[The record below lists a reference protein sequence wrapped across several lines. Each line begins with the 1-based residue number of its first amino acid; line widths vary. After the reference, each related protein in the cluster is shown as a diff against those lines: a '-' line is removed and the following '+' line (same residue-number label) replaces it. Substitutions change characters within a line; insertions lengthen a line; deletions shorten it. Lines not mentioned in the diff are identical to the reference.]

1 MMGADRRSMESP
13 FDETKLLLVRE
24 FLYREFRDCHHRDFF
39 AFDRTA
45 QVFLIETGRGFR
57 HMLVVPKDTFE
68 DADLGRLCNA
78 ELATTLKLA
87 REGRVM
93 LTPHGPVVL
102 A

>member
-1 MMGADRRSMESP
+1 MDADHRSLDSP
-13 FDETKLLLVRE
+13 FDDKKLHLVRE

-39 AFDRTA
+39 AFDGTA

-57 HMLVVPKDTFE
+57 HMLVIPKATFE
-68 DADLGRLCNA
+68 DADIGFLCNA
-78 ELATTLKLA
+78 QLAATLKLA

-93 LTPHGPVVL
+93 LTPEGPVVL